1 MNRSNKVLYVN
12 TLKSSSTGKFTPP
25 IAGYYAFYFQVYRN
39 DGSDD
44 SNASFMYT
52 PSGGTEQ
59 QHSEARAKS
68 AGAAGY
74 TVLNSH
80 MIMYMNLNDTMH
92 VKAGTPSIHCN
103 STLCKRLG
111 ALRGC

>member
-1 MNRSNKVLYVN
+1 MLFFDVGGGYN
-12 TLKSSSTGKFTPP
+12 TSTGKFTPP

-52 PSGGTEQ
+52 PSGGSEQ

-68 AGAAGY
+68 SGAGGY

-80 MIMYMNLNDTMH
+80 MIHYMNSGDTMH
-92 VKAGTPSIHCN
+92 VKAGSPSIHCN
-103 STLCKRLG
+103 NTLSYFEGYLLG
-111 ALRGC
+111 